1 MPGQRVLTS
10 RIAVLGGGPAGST
23 VALGL
28 TRLGYSVTL
37 ATQPRPFDALEG
49 ISERVLAGLRGAGFQ
64 HALHAI
70 PEPTPRYAHW
80 NGVSNQANTE
90 RLVQRASLDRAI
102 QQDLEA
108 GGVRVLSGRV
118 QRVNQSEQGYQI
130 DITGNGAGW
139 QLNAEVLIEA
149 RGRRA
154 PAPSPGSARR
164 HGPATVSLL
173 QRWQGPPL
181 QGRSAVQSF
190 ADGWAWMATGSDGY
204 RYLQLT
210 LDTEKQS
217 LPPRQDL
224 ASFCLQRLQQLKS
237 AQAFLAG
244 AHPVGP
250 VVARASTPLLHRAA
264 VADNWIRVGD
274 AAMAVDP
281 LSGNGI
287 FQSLSSALLAP
298 VVLNTLLHKP
308 AQKELACA
316 FYKQRLEHLFLRFAR
331 LGRDFYRMEERWPER
346 DFWSIRATWPDNQ
359 PTHIAPDHSPPKV
372 EQRAVVCDGYIEA
385 QPVVITAEQ
394 PLGIWQVAGIK
405 VAPLVEQL
413 RRQPLNR
420 QDNLAAQL
428 RHRWPMS
435 DRQAAYLL
443 DWLHQHRLL

>member
-10 RIAVLGGGPAGST
+10 RIAVLGGGPAGGT

-28 TRLGYSVTL
+28 ARLGYSVTL
-37 ATQPRPFDALEG
+37 ATRPRPFDALEG

-108 GGVRVLSGRV
+108 GGVQVLSGRV

-154 PAPSPGSARR
+154 PSSGSARL

-181 QGRSAVQSF
+181 QDRSAVQSF
-190 ADGWAWMATGSDGY
+190 ADGWAWMAAKADGY

-217 LPPRQDL
+217 LPPRQEL
-224 ASFCLQRLQQLKS
+224 ARLCWERLQQLES
-237 AQAFLAG
+237 AQVFLAG
-244 AHPVGP
+244 AHPAGP
-250 VVARASTPLLHRAA
+250 VVARASTPLLNREA
-264 VADNWIRVGD
+264 VGENWIRVGD

-298 VVLNTLLHKP
+298 VVINTLLNKP
-308 AQKELACA
+308 SQKELAQA
-316 FYKQRLEHLFLRFAR
+316 FYNQRLEHLFLRFAR

-346 DFWSIRATWPDNQ
+346 DFWSIRAAWPDKR
-359 PTHIAPDHSPPKV
+359 PTHAAPDYSPPRV

-385 QPVVITAEQ
+385 RPVVITAEQ
-394 PLGIWQVAGIK
+394 PLGVWQVAGIK
-405 VAPLVEQL
+405 IAPLVEQL
-413 RRQPLNR
+413 RHQPLNR
-420 QDNLAAQL
+420 QDNPAAQL
-428 RHRWPMS
+428 RRRWPMS
-435 DRQAAYLL
+435 ARQAAYLV